1 MVYRHEH
8 ARVRATTEGIGE
20 FMRSLRFLGIGCV
33 VGVMIFAAS
42 FDGQER
48 PITIHVRT
56 LLDGKGGVQRNT
68 TVVVQGSKILKL
80 DPTAANPTYELGTL
94 TMLPGMIDVHVHING
109 HFGKDGRADNREETA
124 AQQAYYT
131 AENAYATLISGFTT
145 VQSVGAQTDVDL
157 REAIARG
164 TIPGPRILTSIQQIN
179 ENSGGADQLRQ
190 IVRRLKAEHA
200 DVVKIFASKSIRE
213 GGGQTMTDD
222 QLMAVC
228 GEAKAQGIRTMVHAH
243 AAEAIKAA
251 VRAGCGQIEHGV
263 FVDDEALKLMAD
275 RGVYFDPNIGLV
287 LQNYL
292 RNKSRFLGVGNYTEE
307 GFAYMEKA
315 IGLNAAMFKNAVA
328 TPGLKLVL
336 GTDAVA
342 GAHGRNADEL
352 IARAREGGQK
362 PMDAIISATSLAAKS
377 LNLENSIGTLAPGFE
392 ADLIAVD
399 GDPTRDITA
408 LTRVVFVMKGGKVY
422 KNAR

>member
-8 ARVRATTEGIGE
+8 PQVRARTEGIGA
-20 FMRSLRFLGIGCV
+20 FMRSLHFLGIGCV
-33 VGVMIFAAS
+33 VGVLILSTS

-48 PITIHVRT
+48 PITIHVGT
-56 LLDGKGGVQRNT
+56 LLDGKGVVQR
-68 TVVVQGSKILKL
+68 SKILKL
-80 DPTAANPTYELGTL
+80 DASAANPTYELSAL

-109 HFGKDGRADNREETA
+109 HFGKDGRAENRDETA

-131 AENAYATLISGFTT
+131 AENAYATLMAGFTT

-222 QLMAVC
+222 QLVAVC

-251 VRAGCGQIEHGV
+251 VRAGCGQIEHGE
-263 FVDDEALKLMAD
+263 FVDEEALKMMAD
-275 RGVYFDPNIGLV
+275 R
-287 LQNYL
+287 
-292 RNKSRFLGVGNYTEE
+292 
-307 GFAYMEKA
+307 
-315 IGLNAAMFKNAVA
+315 
-328 TPGLKLVL
+328 
-336 GTDAVA
+336 
-342 GAHGRNADEL
+342 
-352 IARAREGGQK
+352 
-362 PMDAIISATSLAAKS
+362 
-377 LNLENSIGTLAPGFE
+377 
-392 ADLIAVD
+392 
-399 GDPTRDITA
+399 
-408 LTRVVFVMKGGKVY
+408 
-422 KNAR
+422 

>member
-1 MVYRHEH
+1 
-8 ARVRATTEGIGE
+8 
-20 FMRSLRFLGIGCV
+20 MRSLRYLAIGCV
-33 VGVMIFAAS
+33 VGVMFLATS
-42 FDGQER
+42 FEGQER
-48 PITIHVRT
+48 PITIHVGT

-80 DPTAANPTYELGTL
+80 DPSAANPTYELGTL

-109 HFGKDGRADNREETA
+109 HFGKDGRADNRDETD

-131 AENAYATLISGFTT
+131 AENAYSTLMAGFTT
-145 VQSVGAQTDVDL
+145 VQSVGAPADVDL

-213 GGGQTMTDD
+213 GGGQTLTDD
-222 QLMAVC
+222 QLVAVC

-263 FVDDEALKLMAD
+263 FVDEEALKMMAD

-292 RNKSRFLGVGNYTEE
+292 RNKPKFLGISNYTEQ

-315 IGLNAAMFKNAVA
+315 IGLNAAMIKKALA
-328 TPGLKLVL
+328 TPGLQMPM

-342 GAHGRNADEL
+342 GAHGHNADEI
-352 IARAREGGQK
+352 IARVEGGQK

-377 LNLENSIGTLAPGFE
+377 LNMGSTIGSIAPGME
-392 ADLIAVD
+392 ADVVAVD
-399 GDPTRDITA
+399 GDPIADISA
-408 LTRVVFVMKGGKVY
+408 LTRVAFVMKGGKVY
-422 KNAR
+422 RNTK